1 MTSTGAIVVSE
12 IGGPEVLQWS
22 EREVGVP
29 AAGEVLVRNEAV
41 GLNFLDVYFRTGLY
55 PATPPFVP
63 GHEGAGVV
71 EAVGPEVTEFTF
83 GDRVAYVDP
92 MGAYAE
98 RLLRPADRLV
108 RLPDGVS
115 AKQAAGMMLKG
126 LTAEY
131 LLRRTHRVES
141 GEAILVHAA
150 AGGVGQILC
159 QWASHLGATVIGTV
173 GSDAKRELADQ
184 AGCKHVVVTSSED
197 FAERVRSITGGEG
210 VSVVYDGV
218 GADTFM
224 GSLDC
229 LAPLGLMVAFGN
241 ASGPVPPFNTLLLAA
256 KGSLFLTRPSLAA
269 YVRTPALLT
278 QSAEALFEAVS
289 SGAVEVHIG
298 QEYALRDAAQA
309 HRDLEARKLTGSTIL
324 IP

>member
-71 EAVGPEVTEFTF
+71 EAVGPEVTEFTP